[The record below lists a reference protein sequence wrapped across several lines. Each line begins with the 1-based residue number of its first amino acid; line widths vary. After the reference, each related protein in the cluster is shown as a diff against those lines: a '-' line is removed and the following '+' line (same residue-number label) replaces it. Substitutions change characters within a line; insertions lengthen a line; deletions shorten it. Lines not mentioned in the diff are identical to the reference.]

1 MSPSE
6 YQALIEFLGRRFDAI
21 DQQFVVID
29 QRFVGIDQQFEV
41 IDRRFVSI
49 DQQFVVMFRRFDA
62 VDRRFETM
70 QGQLDG
76 NHREALGHFDEVY
89 RRLERLDQEYV
100 AVTQAL
106 RRLER

>member
-1 MSPSE
+1 MSPNE
-6 YQALIEFLGRRFDAI
+6 YQDLIEFLGHRFEAIDRRFVAIDQRFVAI
-21 DQQFVVID
+21 DQQFVAV
-29 QRFVGIDQQFEV
+29 
-41 IDRRFVSI
+41 
-49 DQQFVVMFRRFDA
+49 FRRFDA

-70 QGQLDG
+70 QGQIDG

>member
-1 MSPSE
+1 MSPTE
-6 YQALIEFLGRRFDAI
+6 FQDLIEFLGQRFEAIAARFDGVDRRFDA
-21 DQQFVVID
+21 
-29 QRFVGIDQQFEV
+29 
-41 IDRRFVSI
+41 
-49 DQQFVVMFRRFDA
+49 
-62 VDRRFETM
+62 M

-76 NHREALGHFDEVY
+76 NHRETLGHFDEVN

>member
-1 MSPSE
+1 MSPTE
-6 YQALIEFLGRRFDAI
+6 FQDLIEFLGPRSEAIAARFD
-21 DQQFVVID
+21 
-29 QRFVGIDQQFEV
+29 G
-41 IDRRFVSI
+41 
-49 DQQFVVMFRRFDA
+49 
-62 VDRRFETM
+62 VDRRFDTM

-76 NHREALGHFDEVY
+76 NHRETLGHFDEVY

>member
-1 MSPSE
+1 MTPTE
-6 YQALIEFLGRRFDAI
+6 FQDLIEFLGHRFEAIAARFDGVDRRFDA
-21 DQQFVVID
+21 
-29 QRFVGIDQQFEV
+29 
-41 IDRRFVSI
+41 
-49 DQQFVVMFRRFDA
+49 
-62 VDRRFETM
+62 M

-89 RRLERLDQEYV
+89 RRLERLDQEYI

>member
-1 MSPSE
+1 MSPTE
-6 YQALIEFLGRRFDAI
+6 FQDLIEFLGHRFEAIAARFDGVDRRFDA
-21 DQQFVVID
+21 
-29 QRFVGIDQQFEV
+29 
-41 IDRRFVSI
+41 
-49 DQQFVVMFRRFDA
+49 
-62 VDRRFETM
+62 M

-89 RRLERLDQEYV
+89 RRLESLDQEYV

>member
-1 MSPSE
+1 MSPTE
-6 YQALIEFLGRRFDAI
+6 FQDLIEFLG
-21 DQQFVVID
+21 
-29 QRFVGIDQQFEV
+29 QRFEAIAARIAG
-41 IDRRFVSI
+41 
-49 DQQFVVMFRRFDA
+49 
-62 VDRRFETM
+62 VDRRFAAM

-89 RRLERLDQEYV
+89 RRLERLDQESV